1 MAEQATER
9 TTIAAPPDVVYA
21 TALDIEAYPEWAQD
35 IKEVTIV
42 ERDDDDRPLR
52 VRFRAAAMGHSARY
66 VLKYDHSGAPR
77 SLKWVLEQEG
87 FGIVFLEAAAAGAPC
102 VAGASGGVR
111 DAVEHGVTGL
121 VVDRPRDVAAVAKTL
136 ARLVDDA
143 DERRRMGATARARA
157 VASFSYDG
165 LAAQLWSALQGLS

>member
-42 ERDDDDRPLR
+42 ERDEEERPLR

-77 SLKWVLEQEG
+77 SMKWVLEQG
-87 FGIVFLEAAAAGAPC
+87 DIVRRLDGEYLFEPAAGT
-102 VAGASGGVR
+102 GGT
-111 DAVEHGVTGL
+111 DVTYHL
-121 VVDRPRDVAAVAKTL
+121 VVELAVPLPGFIKRRAESKIMTTAL
-136 ARLVDDA
+136 
-143 DERRRMGATARARA
+143 DELKRRCEA
-157 VASFSYDG
+157 
-165 LAAQLWSALQGLS
+165 

>member
-21 TALDIEAYPEWAQD
+21 IALDIERYPEWAQD

-42 ERDDDDRPLR
+42 DRDEDERPLR

-77 SLKWVLEQEG
+77 SLAWVLEQG
-87 FGIVFLEAAAAGAPC
+87 DIVRKLDGEYLFEPTADGTTDVTYHLEAEL
-102 VAGASGGVR
+102 
-111 DAVEHGVTGL
+111 AVPLPGFIKRRAESKIMTTALEELRHRCE
-121 VVDRPRDVAAVAKTL
+121 DAAV
-136 ARLVDDA
+136 R
-143 DERRRMGATARARA
+143 
-157 VASFSYDG
+157 
-165 LAAQLWSALQGLS
+165 